1 MPECSNCGAHVI
13 EQYKRVFADNTG
25 TLHACP
31 NCRSQRERFS
41 GAGAGLAEE
50 VNHGN

>member
-1 MPECSNCGAHVI
+1 MPECSNCGAHVT

-31 NCRSQRERFS
+31 NCRSQCERYH
-41 GAGAGLAEE
+41 GAGAGLAE
-50 VNHGN
+50 VDNGN